1 LIAETPGDWPGEE
14 LELEFWERPPGGIRQ
29 SRHRGGIREEEQ
41 ETMSD
46 DFYLNAA
53 AQRANEIH
61 AERQAALAD
70 LAAHRANG
78 DLQSA
83 AQSVQALADLDS
95 AQQRLQALCNDYVA
109 AQQGPNRPWVSDEQ
123 RAARQPSEMDSED
136 MAGLVRTSK
145 YSKNFTSADYDRLRT
160 GLNYYKASRG
170 LESK

>member
-1 LIAETPGDWPGEE
+1 VDS
-14 LELEFWERPPGGIRQ
+14 Q
-29 SRHRGGIREEEQ
+29 EQ
-41 ETMSD
+41 EVMSD

-53 AQRANEIH
+53 AQRANEIY

-78 DLQSA
+78 DIASA

-95 AQQRLQALCNDYVA
+95 AQQRLQQLCNDYVQQ
-109 AQQGPNRPWVSDEQ
+109 QQGPYRPWVSEEQ

-145 YSKNFTSADYDRLRT
+145 YSKNFNSADYDRLRT